1 MLRLALI
8 TAALAAALVS
18 LAHGQGAPATAEPAR
33 ERGLAFELGPELPRP
48 EVEARA
54 DPRFAAAYRYTT
66 ARQAIAVGASAA
78 VVACLFAL
86 YFTGLGGRLARL
98 GGGKPIPTA
107 LITAAAVGV
116 VVAVVLG
123 AASALRV
130 ASLRAAGGYGSF
142 GAALGRPLCY
152 GLGAAAFVFTVGATR
167 KRWPRTWW
175 IAATIACVV
184 VALAWV
190 FLLPL
195 PRAAEPASPTAG
207 LLQER
212 ARYLSSHY
220 EIPAY
225 KIAPE
230 RRRAAPGTIAAVAS
244 LPRRTLIVSPGAE
257 TLDRYEAE
265 VLLATAILRA
275 ETMQKSLFIP
285 AALLTFLALLPIAD
299 ALSQAVARRRKRRA
313 ARADAI
319 LFAAFLW
326 AALAVALPFFNTWS
340 RHLCLKADG
349 EAVRVTRK
357 PITAVSLYYRAAAA
371 NLVAAEPNAVLHFL
385 VDAVPSA
392 AERSARARRLRVEL
406 AARP

>member
-1 MLRLALI
+1 MLRLAMI
-8 TAALAAALVS
+8 TAALAALGCFAY
-18 LAHGQGAPATAEPAR
+18 GQDEPATAEPAR

-48 EVEARA
+48 EEEARA

-66 ARQAIAVGASAA
+66 ARQALAVGASAA

-98 GGGKPIPTA
+98 GGERPVATA
-107 LITAAAVGV
+107 LLTAAAVGV

-130 ASLRAAGGYGSF
+130 ASLRAAAGDGSF
-142 GAALGRPLCY
+142 GAALCRSLSY
-152 GLGAAAFVFTVGATR
+152 GIGAAAFVFTVGATR

-175 IAATIACVV
+175 IAATIACVI

-190 FLLPL
+190 YLLPL

-207 LLQER
+207 LLEER
-212 ARYLSSHY
+212 ARHLTSHY
-220 EIPAY
+220 EVPAY
-225 KIAPE
+225 KVAPE
-230 RRRAAPGTIAAVAS
+230 RRRAAPGKIAAVAS
-244 LPRRTLIVSPGAE
+244 LPRRTLVVSPGAE

-275 ETMQKSLFIP
+275 ETMQKSLLVP

-299 ALSQAVARRRKRRA
+299 ALTQAVARRRPRRA
-313 ARADAI
+313 GPADVI

-326 AALAVALPFFNTWS
+326 TALAVALPLFNAWS
-340 RHLCLKADG
+340 RHLCLKADE
-349 EAVRVTRK
+349 EAVRLTRK
-357 PITAVSLYYRAAAA
+357 PVTAVSLYYKVAAA

-385 VDAVPSA
+385 VDATPSA
-392 AERSARARRLRVEL
+392 ADRAARARRLRVEL
-406 AARP
+406 AAEP